1 MQGGANM
8 DTNMTFRMDSD
19 IKAKMAEIC
28 AEIGMSQSTAFNI
41 FAKAFVRAK
50 GIPFSVNLEQPAKVI
65 SRAQML
71 ADADAILDE
80 YAEDYKR
87 MAE

>member
-1 MQGGANM
+1 M
-8 DTNMTFRMDSD
+8 
-19 IKAKMAEIC
+19 
-28 AEIGMSQSTAFNI
+28 
-41 FAKAFVRAK
+41 
-50 GIPFSVNLEQPAKVI
+50 PFSVTLEQPAKVI

-71 ADADAILDE
+71 ADADEILDE